1 MSNEYRG
8 RYGGS
13 LGFGNGS
20 GELFND
26 LSSVSKQQKTKRS
39 IDFVPK
45 FVRLFKI

>member
-13 LGFGNGS
+13 LGFGNES
-20 GELFND
+20 GALFND
-26 LSSVSKQQKTKRS
+26 LSSVSGKQKNKRS

-45 FVRLFKI
+45 VCKFVI